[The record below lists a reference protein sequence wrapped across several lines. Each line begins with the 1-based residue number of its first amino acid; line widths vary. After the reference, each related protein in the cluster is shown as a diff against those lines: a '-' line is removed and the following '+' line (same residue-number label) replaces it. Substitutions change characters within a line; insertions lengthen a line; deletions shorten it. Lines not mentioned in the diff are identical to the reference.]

1 MADTA
6 APPTDAPAEGEQPV
20 AEPAAPVV
28 EAPPK
33 PTGPA
38 YWKFPPVQKQK
49 LTMLEVDEDTKLSRD
64 QLKSAYT

>member
-6 APPTDAPAEGEQPV
+6 APPTDAPAEGAPP

-28 EAPPK
+28 EEPPK

-64 QLKSAYT
+64 QLKSACN

>member
-6 APPTDAPAEGEQPV
+6 APPTEAPADGQPP
-20 AEPAAPVV
+20 AEAAAP

-49 LTMLEVDEDTKLSRD
+49 LTMLDIDDETTLSRD
-64 QLKSAYT
+64 QLKSA

>member
-6 APPTDAPAEGEQPV
+6 APPAETPADAPADGQPP
-20 AEPAAPVV
+20 AEAAPVV
-28 EAPPK
+28 EAPK

-49 LTMLEVDEDTKLSRD
+49 LTMLEVDEETTLSRD
-64 QLKSAYT
+64 QLKSA